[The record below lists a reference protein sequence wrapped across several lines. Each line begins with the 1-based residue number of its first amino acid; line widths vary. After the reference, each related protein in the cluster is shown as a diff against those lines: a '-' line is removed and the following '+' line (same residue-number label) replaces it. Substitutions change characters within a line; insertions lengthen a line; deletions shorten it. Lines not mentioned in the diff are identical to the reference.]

1 MVKDKLVEL
10 DNILGE
16 GLKRFGYRRKRMYR
30 FECKIDGGIQY
41 ITYLPT
47 KTRGKEEVYI
57 DIYAGFNYPD
67 LNKIVSFIKNEQ
79 WRKGF
84 SSASHN
90 IYILINPKKI
100 YGFYIDQNTDVAPIA
115 ENILLN
121 VEKYVFPFL
130 EKCNTLEKFESMLL
144 KKDDL
149 TRRSTLERPEW
160 NLLALSLLLERN
172 NIDDL
177 IKEYYDDFSKNLSL
191 LQVAQ
196 EQIKK
201 YDNSF

>member
-10 DNILGE
+10 ENILGE
-16 GLKRFGYRRKRMYR
+16 GLKKFGYRRKRMYR
-30 FECKIDGGIQY
+30 FECKIDRGIQY
-41 ITYLPT
+41 ISYLPT

-79 WRKGF
+79 WRKGY

-90 IYILINPKKI
+90 IYVLINPKKI

-130 EKCNTLEKFESMLL
+130 EKCNTLEKFEAMLL
-144 KKDDL
+144 KRDDL

-160 NLLALSLLLERN
+160 TLLALSLLLERN

-177 IKEYYDDFSKNLSL
+177 IKEYYEDFSKNLSL